1 MDKIAILLNSI
12 LIVLGIF
19 TLIAMSAVIGVFEE
33 FTAFTDYTQQWIE
46 FNFFIFYWDKLTITR
61 TYLSFLFIY
70 GALIIAGK
78 CRSHTHH
85 TLVIL
90 FIFLIIIEQLLRI
103 KYMVTE
109 KEILQYY
116 ILRRKYY

>member
-1 MDKIAILLNSI
+1 MKIFRTKRNTLSEKIAMLLNSI
-12 LIVLGIF
+12 LIGIGIF

-33 FTAFTDYTQQWIE
+33 FTAFTDFTQQWIE

-78 CRSHTHH
+78 I
-85 TLVIL
+85 LVVACY
-90 FIFLIIIEQLLRI
+90 IFLLISFC
-103 KYMVTE
+103 Y
-109 KEILQYY
+109 
-116 ILRRKYY
+116 